1 MLSESVSSDY
11 DSSSESLEDDILKQ
25 KPIFIKKP
33 IASAIPKEPSLSKPS
48 HHLHRA
54 EHQHELN
61 QREVTQQKYMDIDDT
76 DNIDPEAEYKAWK
89 EREKGRKARDRAL
102 IAEAEKEKEDMVLRQ
117 MLRARGENVGNVR
130 DENSEN
136 SLQHISLYA
145 LEGAELANRDL
156 GELEDAYDHSRPTK
170 YKA

>member
-1 MLSESVSSDY
+1 MLSEPESSDY
-11 DSSSESLEDDILKQ
+11 DSSSDSLEDEILGQ
-25 KPIFIKKP
+25 KPVFIKKSNGP
-33 IASAIPKEPSLSKPS
+33 ATSKQPSSSKPS

-76 DNIDPEAEYKAWK
+76 DNIDPEAEYGAWR

-102 IAEAEKEKEDMVLRQ
+102 LAEAEKEKEDMVLRQ
-117 MLRARGENVGNVR
+117 MLRARGEDMGEVR
-130 DENSEN
+130 DANSEN
-136 SLQHISLYA
+136 TQSLPFYA

-170 YKA
+170 YNA